1 MKIWKALPLL
11 LLAACAGRDIH
22 IDRITLDPPALML
35 LSGSSEQLSVR
46 FLSGKTENVLWF
58 SDDESVASVQGGKVT
73 AVSKG
78 VTLIFAKTEKSGLLA
93 CCEVTVRNAADYV
106 AGVELTPQELTVEE
120 GDAVQLTAIVFPETA
135 VNKAVA
141 WSSSDNA
148 IATVGSDGIVYG
160 MAEGVAVITV
170 ATVEGGFTASCNVT
184 VRPKYYALESIG
196 IPAEITVAVGE
207 TYLLEPEFVPENASN
222 KAVTWFCYD
231 ESIAT
236 VDESGLVTGIAPG
249 GTHITVKSA
258 EGGFT
263 DITYVRV
270 TEAAVE

>member
-11 LLAACAGRDIH
+11 LLAACAGKDIH
-22 IDRITLDPPALML
+22 IDRITLDPPSLIL

-73 AVSKG
+73 AIAKG
-78 VTLIFAKTEKSGLLA
+78 ATLIFAKTENSGLLA
-93 CCEVTVRNAADYV
+93 CCEVTVRNAADFV
-106 AGVELTPQELTVEE
+106 AGVELAPQELSIEV
-120 GDAVQLTAIVFPETA
+120 GDATQLTATVLPATA
-135 VNKAVA
+135 VNKSIE
-141 WSSSDNA
+141 WSSSDIS

-184 VRPKYYALESIG
+184 VKPKYYALESIG
-196 IPAEITVAVGE
+196 LPAEITVAVGE
-207 TYLLEPEFVPENASN
+207 TYLIEPQFVPENATN

-236 VDESGLVTGIAPG
+236 VDGSGLVTGIAPG